1 MTKKEKQQLTP
12 DFNNKLLKGLYVH
25 DLFELLEQVGGAS
38 ICTKDTFTFEE
49 LLGAMLKSYELATL
63 RAKQ

>member
-25 DLFELLEQVGGAS
+25 DLFELLEQVGGGEHMHKRHLYIWGTVRGNVKKLWTS
-38 ICTKDTFTFEE
+38 NTK
-49 LLGAMLKSYELATL
+49 G
-63 RAKQ
+63 

>member
-25 DLFELLEQVGGAS
+25 DLFELLEQVGGGRAYAQK
-38 ICTKDTFTFEE
+38 TP
-49 LLGAMLKSYELATL
+49 LHLKNC
-63 RAKQ
+63 